1 MLDDCKTKEERWG
14 GVNKLIDRWL
24 QERQELIVLYC
35 SLSGAYAFSPNSKN
49 SMQKLSKFCQILVDY
64 VSAGHFEVYDQLLK
78 EAEAFDDT
86 QDELVAEIYPKIT
99 MTTEIALDFNDKYDT
114 DEHCDQAMDQLSKN
128 LSKLGEILVSRFD
141 LEDRLIEALH
151 NSHADLV
158 A

>member
-1 MLDDCKTKEERWG
+1 MLDNCKTKEERWG
-14 GVNKLIDRWL
+14 GVNQLIDRWL

-35 SLSGAYAFSPNSKN
+35 SLSGAYAFSPNSN
-49 SMQKLSKFCQILVDY
+49 ASMQKLRKFCQILVDY

-78 EAEAFDDT
+78 EAEAFNDA
-86 QDELVAEIYPKIT
+86 QDELVAEIYPKISF
-99 MTTEIALDFNDKYDT
+99 TTEVALEFNDRYDS
-114 DEHCDQAMDQLSKN
+114 DEQCSQSIELLAKN
-128 LSKLGEILVSRFD
+128 LSRLGEVLVSRFD